1 MKKGKCF
8 FPSEIIFSVTEN
20 CNLKCSHCYVSRK
33 NNTLDSEKCLKFLET
48 CTPQIEKIG
57 FTGGEPFLNLDFI
70 LKITEFAVKKD
81 FLFDRIMTNGIWWN
95 DESELLKKLSLLY
108 ESGYDGKICL
118 SYDSFH
124 NQNLQKTVQF
134 IKTVL
139 KIFGKTSLEIQSV
152 VKFSEKNKKIKKT
165 SLFPLLQELSEL
177 LSCKQKIIFQ
187 KKSTALL
194 KIVKENIFENDYF
207 EIPVFIFPQSLESK
221 NPESFKSRKW
231 FKEDFCEGPGNIL
244 YVHSDGNIAPC
255 CGFSNENSKL
265 FIGTINDSFSK
276 ILENAKENK
285 MISLCFTDG
294 LSSKIKKIGTIKG
307 KTDDICT
314 FCDFICNSNKFLE

>member
-1 MKKGKCF
+1 MKNGKGF

-33 NNTLDSEKCLKFLET
+33 NNTLDYEKCLRFLET

-95 DESELLKKLSLLY
+95 NESELLKKLSILY
-108 ESGYDGKICL
+108 DSGYDGKICL

-244 YVHSDGNIAPC
+244 YIHSDGSIAPC
-255 CGFSNENSKL
+255 CGFSNENSQL

-294 LSSKIKKIGTIKG
+294 LSSKIKKIGIKKG

>member
-1 MKKGKCF
+1 MKKGKGF

-95 DESELLKKLSLLY
+95 DESELLKKLSILY
-108 ESGYDGKICL
+108 DSGYDGKICL

-152 VKFSEKNKKIKKT
+152 IKFSEKNKKIKKT

-255 CGFSNENSKL
+255 CGFSNENSQL

-294 LSSKIKKIGTIKG
+294 LSSKIKKIGIKKG

>member
-1 MKKGKCF
+1 MKKGKGF

-20 CNLKCSHCYVSRK
+20 CNLKCNHCYVSRK

-95 DESELLKKLSLLY
+95 DESELLKKLSILY
-108 ESGYDGKICL
+108 DSGYDGKICL

-244 YVHSDGNIAPC
+244 YVHSDGSIAPC
-255 CGFSNENSKL
+255 CGFSNENSQL

-294 LSSKIKKIGTIKG
+294 LSSKIKKIGIKKG

>member
-1 MKKGKCF
+1 MKKGKGF

-95 DESELLKKLSLLY
+95 DESELLKKLSILY
-108 ESGYDGKICL
+108 DSGYDGKICL

-244 YVHSDGNIAPC
+244 YVHSDGSIAPC
-255 CGFSNENSKL
+255 CGFSNENSQL

-294 LSSKIKKIGTIKG
+294 LSSKIKKIGIKKG

>member
-1 MKKGKCF
+1 MKKGKGF

-20 CNLKCSHCYVSRK
+20 CNLKCNHCYVSRK

-95 DESELLKKLSLLY
+95 DESELLKKLSILY
-108 ESGYDGKICL
+108 DSGYDGKICL

-152 VKFSEKNKKIKKT
+152 IKFSEKNKKIKKT

-255 CGFSNENSKL
+255 CGFSNENSQL

-294 LSSKIKKIGTIKG
+294 LSSKIKKIGIKKG

>member
-1 MKKGKCF
+1 MKKGKGF

-20 CNLKCSHCYVSRK
+20 CNLKCNHCYVSRK

-95 DESELLKKLSLLY
+95 DESELLKKLSILY
-108 ESGYDGKICL
+108 DSGYDGKICL

-194 KIVKENIFENDYF
+194 KIVKGNIFENDYF

-244 YVHSDGNIAPC
+244 YVHSDGSIAPC
-255 CGFSNENSKL
+255 CGFSNENSQL

-294 LSSKIKKIGTIKG
+294 LSSKIKKIGIKKG

>member
-1 MKKGKCF
+1 MKKGKGF

-33 NNTLDSEKCLKFLET
+33 SNTLDSEKCLKFLET
-48 CTPQIEKIG
+48 CTLQIEKIG

-95 DESELLKKLSLLY
+95 DESELLKKLSILY
-108 ESGYDGKICL
+108 DSGYDGKICL

-194 KIVKENIFENDYF
+194 KIVI
-207 EIPVFIFPQSLESK
+207 
-221 NPESFKSRKW
+221 
-231 FKEDFCEGPGNIL
+231 
-244 YVHSDGNIAPC
+244 
-255 CGFSNENSKL
+255 
-265 FIGTINDSFSK
+265 
-276 ILENAKENK
+276 
-285 MISLCFTDG
+285 
-294 LSSKIKKIGTIKG
+294 
-307 KTDDICT
+307 
-314 FCDFICNSNKFLE
+314 

>member
-1 MKKGKCF
+1 MKKGKGF

-33 NNTLDSEKCLKFLET
+33 NNTLDSEECLKFLET

-95 DESELLKKLSLLY
+95 DESELLKKLSILY
-108 ESGYDGKICL
+108 DSGYDGKICL

-244 YVHSDGNIAPC
+244 YVHSDGSIAPC
-255 CGFSNENSKL
+255 CGFSNENSQL

-294 LSSKIKKIGTIKG
+294 LSSKIKKIGIKKG

>member
-1 MKKGKCF
+1 MKKGKGF

-20 CNLKCSHCYVSRK
+20 CNLKCNHCYVSRK

-95 DESELLKKLSLLY
+95 DESELLKKLSILY
-108 ESGYDGKICL
+108 DSGYDGKICL

-134 IKTVL
+134 IKTVF

-244 YVHSDGNIAPC
+244 YVHSDGSIAPC
-255 CGFSNENSKL
+255 CGFSNENSQL

-294 LSSKIKKIGTIKG
+294 LSSKIKKIGIKKG